1 MEYYVR
7 SIYEDD
13 IFVYTVWCKMH
24 FEILNRLGM
33 DHKCDRLID
42 GQTDREIEPAL
53 AIARTNDSR

>member
-1 MEYYVR
+1 
-7 SIYEDD
+7 
-13 IFVYTVWCKMH
+13 MH

-42 GQTDREIEPAL
+42 GQTDRETESAL

>member
-1 MEYYVR
+1 
-7 SIYEDD
+7 
-13 IFVYTVWCKMH
+13 MH